1 MVSTQLH
8 QRLSAESDVR
18 RELELTCM
26 ANLLANTDE
35 RVYFKDLNSRF
46 LFVSAGWLAA
56 AAPGRTAE
64 EVVGLTDFDIFS
76 QDHATEAMQD
86 EHRIIR
92 TGEPIV
98 GKLER
103 ETFGDRAGDW
113 VSTTKMALRDKSGR
127 VIGTFG
133 ISRDITAQI
142 EAEKAL
148 AYQALHDPVTGLANR
163 AAFMDRLDQAVLDL
177 ERRPAALAVLFV
189 DLDHFKDVN
198 DSFGHDAGDH
208 LLAEVG
214 RRLVL
219 LARRADTVGRLGGDE
234 FVVLCRDLGDDDDV
248 GRIGERIVCG
258 LRAPYLEGGRDL
270 SVTASVGIVVATDP
284 RAQPERIVRDA
295 DAAMYEAKK
304 AGRDC
309 YRVDDSTRPNARRT
323 NNLRAELRS
332 AIESSELVLV
342 YQPLFALGQ
351 RSLLGVEALVRWRHP
366 ERGVL
371 LPNDFVPFAERH
383 GLIAGIGS
391 FVLDEACH
399 QLAAWTERPGWPE
412 RFTMA
417 VNISARELSDPGF
430 RGRVAE
436 VVRRHGLSPARLCL
450 EVPETA
456 LIGEV
461 GHVQETMSALSE
473 MGVRIAVNDF
483 GTGYSLARLRRSSVD
498 ILKIDSTFVAQ
509 ISQNPRDRE
518 IVAAVTAMSHAL
530 GITVVGGGI
539 ETTDQL
545 ETLTALDCDGGQGFL
560 FARPMSPN
568 KVASLVGE
576 GAYGTST
583 VRSPGTAG

>member
-1 MVSTQLH
+1 
-8 QRLSAESDVR
+8 
-18 RELELTCM
+18 
-26 ANLLANTDE
+26 
-35 RVYFKDLNSRF
+35 
-46 LFVSAGWLAA
+46 
-56 AAPGRTAE
+56 
-64 EVVGLTDFDIFS
+64 
-76 QDHATEAMQD
+76 
-86 EHRIIR
+86 
-92 TGEPIV
+92 
-98 GKLER
+98 
-103 ETFGDRAGDW
+103 
-113 VSTTKMALRDKSGR
+113 
-127 VIGTFG
+127 
-133 ISRDITAQI
+133 
-142 EAEKAL
+142 
-148 AYQALHDPVTGLANR
+148 
-163 AAFMDRLDQAVLDL
+163 MDRLDQAVLDL

-284 RAQPERIVRDA
+284 PAQPERIVRDA

-332 AIESSELVLV
+332 AIESSELFLV

-483 GTGYSLARLRRSSVD
+483 GTGLLPGPLTSLERRHLEDRQYFRGPDQPEPPRPRDRRRGDGDVPRPGHNRRRGGHRNDRPARNPHRLGLRRRPRVPLRPAHVPEQGGQLGGRRRLRHEHGPLAGHGRLKPNLPTSARGRLFVLTSMAPVPISSTSDGSSARYTFAETPPWPLPWRRRLADRRATEGSSIVGPAIEPIWTQFMARLRSDRSV
-498 ILKIDSTFVAQ
+498 
-509 ISQNPRDRE
+509 RR
-518 IVAAVTAMSHAL
+518 AMMA
-530 GITVVGGGI
+530 
-539 ETTDQL
+539 
-545 ETLTALDCDGGQGFL
+545 CC
-560 FARPMSPN
+560 
-568 KVASLVGE
+568 
-576 GAYGTST
+576 
-583 VRSPGTAG
+583 AGLPHR

>member
-1 MVSTQLH
+1 
-8 QRLSAESDVR
+8 
-18 RELELTCM
+18 
-26 ANLLANTDE
+26 
-35 RVYFKDLNSRF
+35 
-46 LFVSAGWLAA
+46 
-56 AAPGRTAE
+56 
-64 EVVGLTDFDIFS
+64 
-76 QDHATEAMQD
+76 
-86 EHRIIR
+86 
-92 TGEPIV
+92 
-98 GKLER
+98 
-103 ETFGDRAGDW
+103 
-113 VSTTKMALRDKSGR
+113 
-127 VIGTFG
+127 
-133 ISRDITAQI
+133 
-142 EAEKAL
+142 
-148 AYQALHDPVTGLANR
+148 
-163 AAFMDRLDQAVLDL
+163 
-177 ERRPAALAVLFV
+177 
-189 DLDHFKDVN
+189 
-198 DSFGHDAGDH
+198 
-208 LLAEVG
+208 
-214 RRLVL
+214 
-219 LARRADTVGRLGGDE
+219 
-234 FVVLCRDLGDDDDV
+234 
-248 GRIGERIVCG
+248 
-258 LRAPYLEGGRDL
+258 
-270 SVTASVGIVVATDP
+270 
-284 RAQPERIVRDA
+284 
-295 DAAMYEAKK
+295 MYEAKK

-332 AIESSELVLV
+332 AIESSELFLV

-417 VNISARELSDPGF
+417 VNISPASCPTPASV
-430 RGRVAE
+430 GRVAE